1 MYPDL
6 SYILHALIGTEPDNW
21 TSIVKTFGLFLVIAI
36 LTGAFFLNLE
46 LKRKERE
53 GVLKPNKVT
62 VTIGEGASIW
72 EILNNALFGFI
83 VGFKAPYAYNNFV
96 AFQLDPAGLIFS
108 LDGYWLIGIGLA
120 TLFGG
125 FKWWEK
131 NRTKLPEPRTVERM
145 VMPHERIGDI
155 TVMSAISG
163 VVGAKVFA
171 VLEDLP
177 TFFAD
182 PIGTFFSGS
191 GMAIYGGLIGAF
203 GVGFFYLR
211 KNGLSVLHVM
221 DAVAP
226 GLIIA
231 CGVGRMGCHF
241 SGDGD
246 WGVPNTLAQPS
257 WWIFP
262 DYWWAFNYPH
272 NVLNQ
277 GNQIEGV
284 TCRVGDMTEGLRYCH
299 ELTQAVWP
307 TSIYEIFFLCGL
319 GGILWMMRKRI
330 KIPGLLFSIYLIFNG
345 FERYWIEKIRVNETY
360 DYFGFN
366 FTQAQYIAVIMMLL
380 GVLASII
387 LLVRGKKDDGSV
399 SVA

>member
-6 SYILHALIGTEPDNW
+6 SYILHAIFGTEPDNW

-46 LKRKERE
+46 LKRKELD
-53 GVLKPNKVT
+53 GTLKPNKVT
-62 VTIGEGASIW
+62 VKVGEGASIW
-72 EILNNALFGFI
+72 EILNNAIFGFI
-83 VGFKAPYAYNNFV
+83 LGFKVPYIYQNFV

-108 LDGYWLIGIGLA
+108 AQGYWLVGFLLA
-120 TLFGG
+120 LAFGG
-125 FKWWEK
+125 FKFWEK
-131 NRTKLPEPRTVERM
+131 NKDKLPEPTTQERL

-155 TVMSAISG
+155 TVISAISG

-203 GVGFFYLR
+203 GVGYFYLR
-211 KNGLSVLHVM
+211 RNNLSVLHVM
-221 DAVAP
+221 DAAAP

-231 CGVGRMGCHF
+231 CGIGRMGCHF

-246 WGVPNTLAQPS
+246 WGIPNTAAIPD
-257 WWIFP
+257 WWFLP
-262 DYWWAFNYPH
+262 DYWWAFSYPH
-272 NVLNQ
+272 NVLNE
-277 GNQIEGV
+277 GNKIADC
-284 TCRVGDMTEGLRYCH
+284 TWRYCS
-299 ELTQAVWP
+299 ELAQPVWP

-330 KIPGLLFSIYLIFNG
+330 KIPGLLFAIYLIFNG
-345 FERYWIEKIRVNETY
+345 FERYWIEKIRVNDTY

-380 GVLASII
+380 GVVASIVLI
-387 LLVRGKKDDGSV
+387 IRGKKDDGNGTV